1 MAKGNRA
8 YRRVPKGRKNIVANK
23 EYLKEYRRTQQRLNE
38 VNKRLQALS
47 KNGYSGTWASRK
59 LLNRLQGGKVGDVID
74 VTKRGKQITGIKA
87 GRRLTKTEMIAIQ
100 KASSQFLVSK
110 TSTKKGIEETRK
122 ATIESLQTT
131 LSTDKKKLT
140 NEEAEAL
147 YDMLGDSDFEDF
159 VQKVG
164 ASTMWNLIEDAKDA
178 GDSEKSF
185 LARLERMAITLED
198 VNLRDK
204 AIRIYEKYVL

>member
-1 MAKGNRA
+1 MAKGSRA
-8 YRRVPKGRKNIVANK
+8 YRRVQKGRKNVVVNK
-23 EYLKEYRRTQQRLNE
+23 KYLKEYRRTQQKLNE
-38 VNKRLQALS
+38 VSKKLQALS
-47 KNGYSGTWASRK
+47 KSGYSGTWASRK

-74 VTKRGKQITGIKA
+74 VTKRGGQITGIKA
-87 GRRLTKTEMIAIQ
+87 PKRLTKTEMIAIQ

-110 TSTKKGIEETRK
+110 TSTKKGIEEVRK

-147 YDMLGDSDFEDF
+147 YDMLGDNDFDDF
-159 VQKVG
+159 VSKVG

-178 GDSEKSF
+178 GDNEKSF

-198 VNLRDK
+198 VNLREK
-204 AIRIYEKYVL
+204 ARRIYEKYVL

>member
-1 MAKGNRA
+1 MANKV
-8 YRRVPKGRKNIVANK
+8 YRRVPKKRSRNNAVVNK
-23 EYLKEYRRTQQRLNE
+23 EYLKEYRRTQQKLNE
-38 VNKRLQALS
+38 VSKRLATLS
-47 KNGYSGTWASRK
+47 KSGYSGTWASRK
-59 LLNRLQGGKVGDVID
+59 LLNRLQGGKVGDAID
-74 VTKRGKQITGIKA
+74 VTKRGGQITGIKA
-87 GRRLTKTEMIAIQ
+87 PRRLTKTEMIAIQ

-147 YDMLGDSDFEDF
+147 YNMLGDNDFEDF

-178 GDSEKSF
+178 GDSEQAF
-185 LARLERMAITLED
+185 LSRLERMAITLED
-198 VNLRDK
+198 VNLREK
-204 AIRIYEKYVL
+204 ARRIYEKYVL

>member
-1 MAKGNRA
+1 MASKV
-8 YRRVPKGRKNIVANK
+8 YRRVPKKKSRNRTVVNK
-23 EYLKEYRRTQQRLNE
+23 EYLKEYRRTQEKLNT
-38 VNKRLQALS
+38 VNKRLQTLAKS
-47 KNGYSGTWASRK
+47 GYSGTWASRK

-74 VTKRGKQITGIKA
+74 VTKRGGQITGIKSA
-87 GRRLTKTEMIAIQ
+87 NKLTKTEMIAIQ

-110 TSTKKGIEETRK
+110 TSTKKGIEETRQ

-147 YDMLGDSDFEDF
+147 YDMLGDNDFEDF

-164 ASTMWNLIEDAKDA
+164 ASTMWNLIEDAREA
-178 GDSEKSF
+178 NDSEKSF

-204 AIRIYEKYVL
+204 ARRIYEKYVI

>member
-8 YRRVPKGRKNIVANK
+8 YRRVQKTRKNIVANK
-23 EYLKEYRRTQQRLNE
+23 EYLKEYRRTQQKLNE
-38 VNKRLQALS
+38 VTKRLQSLS
-47 KNGYSGTWASRK
+47 KSGYSGTWASRK

-74 VTKRGKQITGIKA
+74 VTKRGGQITGIKA
-87 GRRLTKTEMIAIQ
+87 PRRLTKTEMVAIQ

-147 YDMLGDSDFEDF
+147 YDMLGDNDFEDF
-159 VQKVG
+159 TQKLG
-164 ASTMWNLIEDAKDA
+164 ASTMWNLIEDAKEKDKTSDA
-178 GDSEKSF
+178 F
-185 LARLERMAITLED
+185 LNRLSGYLKIED
-198 VNLRDK
+198 ENLRNK
-204 AIRIYEKYVL
+204 AIRIFEKYVL

>member
-8 YRRVPKGRKNIVANK
+8 YRKVQKGRKNVVINK
-23 EYLKEYRRTQQRLNE
+23 EYLKEYRRTQQKLSE
-38 VNKRLQALS
+38 VSKRLSTLS
-47 KNGYSGTWASRK
+47 KSGYSGTWASRK

-74 VTKRGKQITGIKA
+74 VTKRGGQITGIKA
-87 GRRLTKTEMIAIQ
+87 PRRLTKTEMVAIQ

-110 TSTKKGIEETRK
+110 TSTKKGIEEVRQS
-122 ATIESLQTT
+122 TIESLQTT

-147 YDMLGDSDFEDF
+147 YDMLGDNDFEDF
-159 VQKVG
+159 VSKVG

-178 GDSEKSF
+178 NDSEKAF

-198 VNLRDK
+198 VNLREK
-204 AIRIYEKYVL
+204 ARRIYEKYVI

>member
-8 YRRVPKGRKNIVANK
+8 YRKVQKRSKDIVVNK
-23 EYLKEYRRTQQRLNE
+23 EYLKEYRRTQQKLNE
-38 VNKRLQALS
+38 VSKRLQSLS
-47 KNGYSGTWASRK
+47 KSGYSGTWASRK

-74 VTKRGKQITGIKA
+74 VTKRGGQITGIKTA
-87 GRRLTKTEMIAIQ
+87 RRLTKTEMIAIQ

-110 TSTKKGIEETRK
+110 TSTRKGIEETRR
-122 ATIESLQTT
+122 ATIESLRTT

-147 YDMLGDSDFEDF
+147 YDMLGDNDFDDF
-159 VQKVG
+159 TQKVG
-164 ASTMWNLIEDAKDA
+164 ASRMWNLIEDAKDA
-178 GDSEKSF
+178 GDNEQGF

-198 VNLRDK
+198 VNLREK
-204 AIRIYEKYVL
+204 ARRIYEKYVI